1 MRLSKKLIVC
11 ALVSSVAA
19 SLSGC
24 ADKSAN
30 TESSG
35 KLLVATTVSPITSIV
50 SQIAGNRAV
59 VQGIVPEGVN
69 SHTFE
74 PPPSTAKLLS
84 KADLI
89 FVNGLKLEDPT
100 KDMAQ
105 ANMKSGAR
113 IVELA
118 TQSIAKSDWIFDF
131 SFPKKDG
138 KPNPHLW
145 TDPLY
150 AIKYAKTI
158 RDAFIVADPKAKAT
172 YEKNYSSFE
181 QIASSI
187 SDSLKSDQKSLPS
200 SQRTLLTYHDAYAY
214 FSRDYGWNVIGAIQ
228 PSNFEDPTPKEIARL
243 IDQVRAAKVKAIF
256 GSEVFPSKVLEEIGN
271 ETGVRYVDTL
281 RDDDLLGV
289 PGEPEHSWQALMRS
303 NYVTMIEALGG
314 SCPALKD
321 LKLDVKADSAI
332 YPQ

>member
-1 MRLSKKLIVC
+1 MRLAKKLLIC
-11 ALVSSVAA
+11 AVVGSVAA

-24 ADKSAN
+24 NDKSSN

-35 KLLVATTVSPITSIV
+35 KFLVATTVSPITSIV
-50 SQIAGNRAV
+50 SQIAGNRAI

-84 KADLI
+84 SADLI

-100 KDMAQ
+100 KDMAE

-113 IVELA
+113 VVELA

-131 SFPKKDG
+131 SFPEKDG

-158 RDAFIVADPKAKAT
+158 RDAFIAADPQAKAI
-172 YEKNYSSFE
+172 YEKNYSNFE
-181 QIASSI
+181 QIATSI
-187 SDSLKSDQKSLPS
+187 SDSLKSDQKSLPTS
-200 SQRTLLTYHDAYAY
+200 KRTLLTYHDAYAY

-228 PSNFEDPTPKEIARL
+228 PSNFEDPTPKEITRL
-243 IDQVRAAKVKAIF
+243 IDQVRATKVGAIF

-314 SCPALKD
+314 SCPALKS
-321 LKLDVKADSAI
+321 LELNVKADSAI

>member
-1 MRLSKKLIVC
+1 MIAHKKLFILC
-11 ALVSSVAA
+11 LIGIFSFGI
-19 SLSGC
+19 SGC
-24 ADKSAN
+24 TKTISIDDAA
-30 TESSG
+30 G

-50 SQIAGNRAV
+50 SQIAGDRAQ

-84 KADLI
+84 TADII

-100 KDMAQ
+100 KEMAL
-105 ANMKSGAR
+105 ANMKPEAR
-113 IVELA
+113 LVELGEL
-118 TQSIAKSDWIFDF
+118 SISESEWIYDF
-131 SFPKKDG
+131 SFPEKDG

-150 AIKYAKTI
+150 AIAYAKSV
-158 RDAFIVADPKAKAT
+158 RDVLIEADPAGEASFV
-172 YEKNYSSFE
+172 NNFSNFE
-181 QIASSI
+181 QVATSVSE
-187 SDSLKSDQKSLPS
+187 SLKSDQKSLPRAS
-200 SQRTLLTYHDAYAY
+200 RTLLTYHDAYAY

-243 IDQVRAAKVKAIF
+243 IDQVRASKVTAIF

-289 PGEPEHSWQALMRS
+289 PGEPEHSWQSLMRS

-314 SCPALKD
+314 SCPTLKS
-321 LKLDVKADSAI
+321 LNLEVKGDDAN

>member
-1 MRLSKKLIVC
+1 MVFPKTASLYALAGVIV
-11 ALVSSVAA
+11 L

-24 ADKSAN
+24 TKTISQDTA
-30 TESSG
+30 G

-50 SQIAGNRAV
+50 SQVAGNRAV

-69 SHTFE
+69 SHTYE

-89 FVNGLKLEDPT
+89 FVNGLRLEDPT
-100 KDMAQ
+100 KDMAL
-105 ANMKSGAR
+105 ANMKPGATV
-113 IVELA
+113 VELA
-118 TQSIAKSDWIFDF
+118 TQSIKESDWIFDF

-150 AIKYAKTI
+150 AVKYAKSV
-158 RDAFIVADPKAKAT
+158 RDALSLADPAGRSTFA
-172 YEKNYSSFE
+172 KNYTKF
-181 QIASSI
+181 AKVATGI
-187 SDSLKSDQKSLPS
+187 SDSLKFDQESLPKAS
-200 SQRTLLTYHDAYAY
+200 RTLLTYHDAYAY

-228 PSNFEDPTPKEIARL
+228 PSNFEDPTPKEIATL
-243 IDQVRAAKVKAIF
+243 IDQVRSSKVKAIF

-281 RDDDLLGV
+281 RDDDLLGG
-289 PGEPEHSWQALMRS
+289 PGQPEHSWQSLMRS

-314 SCPALKD
+314 KCPTLIGLNLKIEG
-321 LKLDVKADSAI
+321 DSAI